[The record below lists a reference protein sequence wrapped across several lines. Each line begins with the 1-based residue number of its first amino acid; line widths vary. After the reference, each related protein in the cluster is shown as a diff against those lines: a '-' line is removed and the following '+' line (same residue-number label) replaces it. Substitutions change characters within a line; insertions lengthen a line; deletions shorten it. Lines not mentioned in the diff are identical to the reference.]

1 MALRL
6 FPEYS
11 RLFLTMLSPNEFS
24 YRTAEVTE
32 AIQKGTLTKFQEKS
46 SVQLKEIVNLV
57 RNGLSAGLRNTLRSL
72 LVIEI
77 HAKGTS
83 VILSLITMRNLQS
96 LVPAGLVV
104 VINAVA
110 LLLNIYNE
118 IISNF

>member
-1 MALRL
+1 
-6 FPEYS
+6 
-11 RLFLTMLSPNEFS
+11 MLSPNEFS

-83 VILSLITMRNLQS
+83 VILSLMTMRNWQS
-96 LVPAGLVV
+96 LVAAGLV
-104 VINAVA
+104 ARW
-110 LLLNIYNE
+110 L
-118 IISNF
+118 